1 MYKKQFIIFQFASNV
16 AMLSLRAHP
25 LRSSYPLLLPL
36 NAYFLY
42 NNEKA
47 GYLRKSSGTTKTN
60 YASNNNT
67 NSKVFFTSFA
77 FFFLFPLFFFICKVS
92 YRKSSFEAAK
102 SKSRAFLRLLSFFFQ
117 LLFTFSSDEKSL
129 NL

>member
-67 NSKVFFTSFA
+67 NSRC
-77 FFFLFPLFFFICKVS
+77 FLPTPLFSSFFHCFFICKVS